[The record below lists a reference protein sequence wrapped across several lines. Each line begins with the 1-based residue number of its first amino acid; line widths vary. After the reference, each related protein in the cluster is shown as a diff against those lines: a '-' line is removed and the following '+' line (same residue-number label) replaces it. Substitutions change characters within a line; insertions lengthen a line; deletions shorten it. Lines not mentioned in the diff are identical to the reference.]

1 MNMKNTLGLQNLLI
15 IKKPIALWYA
25 ALPLFFFTTLVSAQE
40 LSINNVTQDE
50 DAGNMLFTV
59 TLDAIAP
66 GGFTVGYTFNDD
78 EATGGLDYDN
88 TIGPDLVFV
97 GLAGETQ
104 VITVPIIDD
113 FTDEVDNEDF
123 EVILGTPSDAGVD
136 IDDGVGRGRIR
147 DNDVAGVTVN
157 TVTGTTTEGG
167 GTATF
172 TFTLD
177 SEPTDQ
183 VRIPINGYDATE
195 TSGPAAVFLDDTNWN
210 TGVDLVVTGVDD
222 NIIDGDIDDLINTG
236 NVTSNTDS
244 FYDGLTGG
252 DVPQLTVTN
261 VDDDVAGV
269 NVSAIS
275 GDTGEDGTQATFT
288 VTLTSQPTGTVS
300 IVLSSNNTGEGTV
313 PASVTIAAADWDTGE
328 VVTVT
333 GVDDLIAD
341 GDVDYTI
348 ITGNVTS
355 GDADYNVLNGASVAN
370 VPVTNLDNDSIGF
383 SITELGGTTET
394 SEPNVTDT
402 FSLVLTSQP
411 ASNVILDLVS
421 SNTGEATVSPAS
433 VTFTPANFNVAQT
446 VVVTGTDDAIVDGLQ
461 NYTITVSVD
470 DAASD
475 DAFDGLPDQ
484 VVNATNADDDS
495 YVATIT
501 ATDNTAAENTPAN
514 STGSFTV
521 DIGSPNTT
529 GNPITINFTISGTA
543 VNGTDYTDIG
553 ASVTIADGDQTAEI
567 TITPTDDLLVEGT
580 ETVTVTLATG
590 TGYDLGAV
598 ATRTGTVNIADND
611 VFEVSIAATDT
622 DAAENTPANAVGTFT
637 VRLDAVNNTGNP
649 IIVNFTASGTATNV
663 ADYGDIGSS
672 VSIPDGSQTAAI
684 TIRPV
689 DDNIVEGQESV
700 TITLG
705 SGTTY
710 VVAANPDNSDTVN
723 ITDNDNLT
731 ATIVA
736 TDASATENTPATST
750 GLFTVDLGAP
760 NTSGGPITV
769 NYTIATG
776 AGNAINGTDYTTIG
790 TSLTIPT
797 GQQTGTISIVPM
809 DDNIQETVETVILN
823 LATGTNYVLGAAPT
837 QTATVNIND
846 NDRATLTI
854 LDQAVNED
862 VATGVLEFDVT
873 LDIAVDGGTRV
884 TYSFSDDTAIGGGTD
899 YTGTPDEL
907 NFTGTA
913 GEIETISVTINN
925 DQLLEQTET
934 FFVQLATPT
943 NGVALADGGDA
954 IGTINDDDNCAPA
967 PILDTTVPTVFCDV
981 IDVSLND
988 YTNST
993 APAGT
998 ELRWSTL
1005 SNPLNENAY
1014 LTAAQ
1019 VANPPNDGSY
1029 FGFFLDDNGTPN
1041 NFDDDCAS
1049 GTIEVELTL
1058 NTTPTLVSVTNNERC
1073 DTGTVLLSAVASDGA
1088 SINWYDVPT
1097 GGTVLATGTSFTT
1110 PTISSTRSFYAEA
1123 VENGCATDRQE
1134 VIATVG
1140 FQANA
1145 GIATDASAC
1154 SVAANGPVSL
1164 DLDDRLS
1171 GQDAG
1176 VWAITTDPSSSIV
1189 LGDDNTVDFTG
1200 LPDGNYIFTYTTTG
1214 STEPC
1219 TDVSVDVTISVS
1231 DCDTDVDGDGLLG
1244 GEEATLGTD
1253 PNNPDTDGDGI
1264 NDGDETGPDVN
1275 NPLDEDNDGIIDALD
1290 SNVLDSDN
1298 DGVND
1303 QQDPANA
1310 NPCIPDN
1317 TNGLC
1322 DTDGDGIS
1330 DGDEEANG
1338 TDPLD
1343 ACDPNLTPDCEPD
1356 PIDLEIVKVVDNP
1369 DAVIGDTVVFTVRVN
1384 NLSDSRVLGI
1394 KIGEL
1399 LETGFEYVT
1408 HVTSNTNDVYDP
1420 LTGEWD
1426 VLELS
1431 PLGNA
1436 QLQLTATILEDGVYS
1451 NTATLLESFPLDNN
1465 EENNEAVVILE
1476 IEVPEGINLS
1486 VIKSVDNDN
1495 PLLGETITFK
1505 IVATNLSTENQI
1517 VSNIIIEDVISTDI
1531 DSGFVYI
1538 SHSTSNGNYDQTTG
1552 QWEIE
1557 TLLGNEEAELEITV
1571 EVPSLGTFSN
1581 TASLLRSSPRDGD
1594 ASDNVS
1600 IVAVE
1605 VLERTRRDPGF
1616 LYNQFSPNG
1625 RDGNEVLRINLQDSD
1640 TGSFADIVYSMKI
1653 FDRYG
1658 SLIFEVDRQ
1667 TVSNQPV
1674 ADVWDG
1680 TYEGKDAPKG
1690 TYFYILN
1697 YSINNGIPVT
1707 DKGWIQLIR

>member
-1 MNMKNTLGLQNLLI
+1 MNMKNTLGLQNLLT
-15 IKKPIALWYA
+15 IKKPIAFWYA
-25 ALPLFFFTTLVSAQE
+25 VLPLFFFTTLVRAQE
-40 LSINNVTQDE
+40 LSINDVTEDE
-50 DAGNMLFTV
+50 DVGNMVFTV

-78 EATGGLDYDN
+78 EAIGGLDYDN
-88 TIGPDLVFV
+88 TIGPALVFA
-97 GLAGETQ
+97 GLAGETRT
-104 VITVPIIDD
+104 ITVPIIDD
-113 FTDEVDNEDF
+113 FIDEVDNEDF

-157 TVTGTTTEGG
+157 TLTGNTTEGG

-183 VRIPINGYDATE
+183 VRILINGYDATE

-210 TGVDLVVTGVDD
+210 TGVDLIITGVDD

-300 IVLSSNNTGEGTV
+300 IVLSSNNTDEGIV

-333 GVDDLIAD
+333 GVDDLTAD
-341 GDVDYTI
+341 GDVAYTI

-394 SEPNVTDT
+394 SEPDIEENFD
-402 FSLVLTSQP
+402 LVLTSQP
-411 ASNVILDLVS
+411 TTNVVLNIVS
-421 SNTGEATVSPAS
+421 SDTGEATVSPAS
-433 VTFTPANFNVAQT
+433 VIFTPANFNVAQR
-446 VVVTGTDDAIVDGLQ
+446 VVVTGVDDAIVDGLQ

-475 DAFDGLPDQ
+475 DAFDGLPDGII
-484 VVNATNADDDS
+484 NATNADDDS
-495 YVATIT
+495 YIATIAATSAT
-501 ATDNTAAENTPAN
+501 AEEGNPA
-514 STGSFTV
+514 TEGTFIV
-521 DIGSPNTT
+521 DIGTPNTS
-529 GNPITINFTISGTA
+529 GAPIIVNFTITGTA
-543 VNGTDYTDIG
+543 TNITDYLDIG
-553 ASVTIADGDQTAEI
+553 TSIAIADGDQTAEI
-567 TITPTDDLLVEGT
+567 TVTPTDDLLVEGT

-611 VFEVSIAATDT
+611 VFEASISATDA

-649 IIVNFTASGTATNV
+649 VIVNFTASGTATNV

-689 DDNIVEGQESV
+689 DDTIVEGQESV

-750 GLFTVDLGAP
+750 GLFTIDLGAP

-776 AGNAINGTDYTTIG
+776 AGNAMNGTDYTTIG

-797 GQQTGTISIVPM
+797 GQQTGTISIVPT

-837 QTATVNIND
+837 RTATVNIND

-1140 FQANA
+1140 FQASA

-1189 LGDDNTVDFTG
+1189 LGDDNTVDFTD
-1200 LPDGNYIFTYTTTG
+1200 LPDGNYVFTYTTTG
-1214 STEPC
+1214 STAPC

-1231 DCDTDVDGDGLLG
+1231 DCDTDADGDGLLG

-1356 PIDLEIVKVVDNP
+1356 PIDLEIIKVVDDP

-1399 LETGFEYVT
+1399 LETGFEYMS

-1420 LTGEWD
+1420 ITGEWD

-1436 QLQLTATILEDGVYS
+1436 QLQLTVTILEDGVYS

-1465 EENNEAVVILE
+1465 EENNEAAVILE

-1505 IVATNLSTENQI
+1505 IVATNLSTENQM
-1517 VSNIIIEDVISTDI
+1517 VSNIVIEDVISTDI

-1600 IVAVE
+1600 TVAVE

-1625 RDGNEVLRINLQDSD
+1625 RDGNEVLRINLED
-1640 TGSFADIVYSMKI
+1640 TDTRSFADIVYSMKI

-1658 SLIFEVDRQ
+1658 SLIFEVDSQ
-1667 TVSNQPV
+1667 SVSNQPV